1 VPELCDVEGFRRYL
15 ARFAAGRRI
24 ESVAV
29 ADPPLLR
36 NATPQ
41 ALGRA
46 IGGERLAGPAR
57 HGKWLIAPAGEAE
70 LLFHFG
76 MTGRL
81 VWSADERGRH
91 RHDRIVLRLH
101 GGELRYRNMRR
112 FGGVW
117 LARSAGER
125 RELLAPLGPDAM
137 AVDRESLREILADRR
152 RGMKSALMDQELIAG
167 LGNLL
172 SDEILWRA
180 RIDPRMRA
188 DELTPRRVGRLHEAM
203 VEVLRVGNRRGRVP
217 PERGWLTGARDRRD
231 ARCPRCGTRLRR
243 ATIAGRTTVWC
254 PRCQRR

>member
-1 VPELCDVEGFRRYL
+1 MPELCDVEGFRRYL

-29 ADPPLLR
+29 ADPPLVR
-36 NATPQ
+36 NATPA
-41 ALGRA
+41 ALGR
-46 IGGERLAGPAR
+46 GLAGRRFGRPER
-57 HGKWLIAPAGEAE
+57 HGKWLIAPVAEAAV
-70 LLFHFG
+70 LFHFG

-81 VWSADERGRH
+81 AWSTREHERH
-91 RHDRIVLRLH
+91 PHDRVVFGLA

-117 LARSAGER
+117 LARSADER
-125 RELLAPLGPDAM
+125 AELLAPLGPDAM
-137 AVDRESLREILADRR
+137 DVDAEALNRILAGRH

-172 SDEILWRA
+172 TDEILWRA
-180 RIDPRMRA
+180 RIEPRRPA
-188 DELTPRRVGRLHEAM
+188 AELTAARVARLHEAM

-217 PERGWLTGARDRRD
+217 PERGWLTGARDGRD
-231 ARCPRCGTRLRR
+231 GRCPRCGAGLRR